1 MKSGARESTVSQDM
15 WLQNQTQK
23 SNNKQTCQNE
33 EEGKKKEG
41 IFAVQSVLHMTLTT
55 LLKVT
60 KCSL

>member
-41 IFAVQSVLHMTLTT
+41 IFYS
-55 LLKVT
+55 T
-60 KCSL
+60 KCTSHDVNNFVKGD